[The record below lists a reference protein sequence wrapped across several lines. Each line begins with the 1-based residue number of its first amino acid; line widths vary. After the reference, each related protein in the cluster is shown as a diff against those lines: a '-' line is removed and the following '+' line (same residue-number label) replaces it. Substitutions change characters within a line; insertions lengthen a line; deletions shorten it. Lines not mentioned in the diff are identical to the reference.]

1 MGKIYWYNEK
11 TYWIKKNDKKDINEI
26 ILIGGSIPK
35 IRQIVKDFFEK
46 EPLKKINL
54 EEVVVYNFSNSQ
66 KTKNKRYNI

>member
-1 MGKIYWYNEK
+1 MGKMYWYNEK

-46 EPLKKINL
+46 ELLKKINL
-54 EEVVVYNFSNSQ
+54 EEVIVYNFSNSQ

>member
-46 EPLKKINL
+46 ELLKKINL
-54 EEVVVYNFSNSQ
+54 EEVIVYNFSNSQ